1 MIEFYSFSA
10 YIVLMSLVTG
20 ILYLFD
26 KNRSRRGRWRISEKS
41 LLISSFSGGAIGGYI
56 AMLLSKHKT
65 RKWYFHA
72 VNIVGIVWQVG
83 VLLYLFVKAGF

>member
-20 ILYLFD
+20 ILYVFD
-26 KNRSRRGRWRISEKS
+26 KSRSKRGDWRISEKS
-41 LLISSFSGGAIGGYI
+41 LLLSSFSGGAIGGYI

-72 VNIVGIVWQVG
+72 VNILGILWQVA
-83 VLLYLFVKAGF
+83 LLVFLYVKFGF